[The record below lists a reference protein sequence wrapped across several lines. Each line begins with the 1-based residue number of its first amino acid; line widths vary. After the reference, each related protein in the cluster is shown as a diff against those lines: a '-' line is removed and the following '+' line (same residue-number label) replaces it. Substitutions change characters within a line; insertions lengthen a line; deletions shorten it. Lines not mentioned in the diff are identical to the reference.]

1 MEATAT
7 GANKTGVTVT
17 AAGLTGAN
25 QMGVTQLAVTLT
37 GVTLTGV
44 TQPGPTLID
53 CYRRPLQIVL
63 CLWAST
69 GLLTP
74 VHAAEQVRAAEPVR
88 AAQAAREGFSL
99 TAAYDA
105 SRQNDPTLQSAGHA
119 FEASQHEEAIGRG
132 GLYPQVSLSSRYG
145 NGGRTDGGT
154 DSGYVNSNDYQA
166 NNVTLAAQQPLYD
179 KGRWAAYQE
188 GKARGSLGI
197 QQFDVAGQSLYDR
210 VAKAYFDV
218 ARAENEIKLIAQQKV
233 AIDGLVLQSRKLYQ
247 AGQGAIT
254 DIDEAQARL
263 DLVQAQEVEAQARRV
278 AALRALAG
286 RASVTVDDIQPMRE
300 DLTPSSPIAPEQ
312 DLTYWTAIA
321 RDASP
326 QLAARLAAV
335 KVAEAQADTQRAGHY
350 PTLALSTQLT
360 RRETRQYQDLDP
372 RQDTY
377 YVGVQLDI
385 PLYRGGAVRAS
396 VAKAEAQLAGA
407 QSDYDV
413 QRQQLAED
421 IETDYLGVTAGFA
434 KGQAM
439 QRAVASN
446 QRALTSTEKGF
457 EGGVRSTVDILDA
470 QQRVFQARRDLL
482 NTKLDML
489 ESYVSLHTHTGQMNR
504 AVLERVQSLF

>member
-1 MEATAT
+1 MTHRNRYGQQLFMGLCVGWAGCAQ
-7 GANKTGVTVT
+7 VL
-17 AAGLTGAN
+17 AAGA
-25 QMGVTQLAVTLT
+25 
-37 GVTLTGV
+37 
-44 TQPGPTLID
+44 
-53 CYRRPLQIVL
+53 
-63 CLWAST
+63 
-69 GLLTP
+69 GL
-74 VHAAEQVRAAEPVR
+74 
-88 AAQAAREGFSL
+88 SL

-105 SRQNDPTLQSAGHA
+105 SRANDPTLQSAAHA
-119 FEASQHEEAIGRG
+119 YDASRHEADIGRG

-145 NGGRTDGGT
+145 SGGRTDGGDDT
-154 DSGYVNSNDYQA
+154 GYVNSNDYQA

-179 KGRWAAYQE
+179 KARWAAYQE
-188 GKARGSLGI
+188 GKARGALGVG
-197 QQFDVAGQSLYDR
+197 QFDVASQSLFDR
-210 VAKAYFDV
+210 VAKSYFDV
-218 ARAENEIKLIAQQKV
+218 ARAENEIKLIGQQKS
-233 AIDGLVLQSRKLYQ
+233 AIAGLVTQSKKLYQ

-263 DLVQAQEVEAQARRV
+263 DLVEAQEAEAQARRM

-286 RASVTVDDIQPMRE
+286 RTKVAVQDIQPMRE
-300 DLTPSSPIAPEQ
+300 EVDAGGPIAPEQ
-312 DLTYWTAIA
+312 DLSYWTAVA
-321 RDASP
+321 REASP
-326 QLAARLAAV
+326 ELAARLAAV

-350 PTLALSTQLT
+350 PTLSLTTQLT
-360 RRETRQYQDLDP
+360 RRETRQYQELDP

-385 PLYRGGAVRAS
+385 PLYRGGSVRAS

-421 IETDYLGVTAGFA
+421 IETDYLGVVAGFT
-434 KGQAM
+434 KSQAM

-457 EGGVRSTVDILDA
+457 QGGVRSTVDILDA

-489 ESYVSLHTHTGQMNR
+489 QSYVSLHTHTGQMNR
-504 AVLERVQSLF
+504 AVLEKVQSLF